1 MVAELFPGDTDLD
14 SDGELDRAVTQ
25 ISVDLMDD
33 YPASDPRWAESVP
46 EGKHVVFVCYV
57 GCLLWVFLVVFFL
70 FCCGVFLF
78 WLVGF
83 FCLCVALGVFVC
95 LVFRGFLCVFV
106 CSFVFCE
113 KLSILL

>member
-46 EGKHVVFVCYV
+46 EGKHVVFVSYV
-57 GCLLWVFLVVFFL
+57 CCLLWVFLVGFFL
-70 FCCGVFLF
+70 FCCGFIFVLVGWVFL
-78 WLVGF
+78 LVCCIRG
-83 FCLCVALGVFVC
+83 FCLSVF
-95 LVFRGFLCVFV
+95 
-106 CSFVFCE
+106 
-113 KLSILL
+113 